1 MITELLGTYSMFIDE
16 MMESQN
22 KLDEKID
29 DVVREYYEVTP
40 NLPRKQKKKRRK
52 ELNQEYSFL
61 VSAKNFQKN
70 MFGF

>member
-61 VSAKNFQKN
+61 VSARNFQKN